1 MTGGSGG
8 RSGLPRMA
16 PDGVRRAEILDTA
29 ATLFASA
36 GLRTSLKEIAD
47 ACGILPGSLYHHFD
61 SKEAIILELVRAFVD
76 ELDRVAAT
84 ALEESRST
92 VAGEEVERRIVEFGQ
107 AIAWCGVRHRA
118 ALLLTLYDPPSVLG
132 NELAALA
139 ARVPVA
145 IEASMLELLRLG
157 RSSGAVRPGIDLTL
171 LADRLCQS
179 MLHIGVGVSHM
190 GPSAEE
196 VPELR
201 LRIPL
206 HGLAVRA
213 PADAA
218 LDRSAAIAAVQ
229 SVITGWAEEFDDDDR
244 SGHLRAVARKE
255 FGRRGYEA
263 TTMRDIASAA
273 GLSTGTVYRAFASK
287 DDLLFS
293 IMGSYSEKVND
304 VWNAALRA
312 PSPPLERLDALMWGN
327 IHVVDRFSD
336 EFRIQLAWL
345 RQSPPSTPD
354 LGLSFMGQ
362 LRQIKALLAE
372 ATKAGAFLFDGSNAD
387 LRARCVYE
395 AVILPPSVIHTAGP
409 RGAQAL
415 ARDTVLR
422 GALTRTA
429 PRRRAR
435 SSSSSGA

>member
-1 MTGGSGG
+1 
-8 RSGLPRMA
+8 MA
-16 PDGVRRAEILDTA
+16 TDGVRRAEILDTA

-47 ACGILPGSLYHHFD
+47 ACGILPGSLYHHFE

-76 ELDRVAAT
+76 ELDRTAAT
-84 ALEESRST
+84 AMEVSRT
-92 VAGEEVERRIVEFGQ
+92 AGAGDEVEKRIVEFGQ
-107 AIAWCGVRHRA
+107 AIAWCGVRNRA

-132 NELAALA
+132 NELAELA

-145 IEASMLELLRLG
+145 IETSMLELLRLG

-171 LADRLCQS
+171 LAGRLCQS

-190 GPSAEE
+190 SSGAEE

-206 HGLAVRA
+206 HGLAVRT
-213 PADAA
+213 PSDVV
-218 LDRSAAIAAVQ
+218 LDRSAAITAVQ
-229 SVITGWAEEFDDDDR
+229 SVIMSWAEEFNDDDR
-244 SGHLRAVARKE
+244 TGHVRAVARKE

-263 TTMRDIASAA
+263 TTMRDIAAAA

-293 IMGSYSEKVND
+293 IMHSYSEKVTR
-304 VWNAALRA
+304 VWDAALRA
-312 PSPPLERLDALMWGN
+312 SSPPLERLDALMWGN

-362 LRQIKALLAE
+362 SAPDQR
-372 ATKAGAFLFDGSNAD
+372 
-387 LRARCVYE
+387 
-395 AVILPPSVIHTAGP
+395 PPC
-409 RGAQAL
+409 
-415 ARDTVLR
+415 
-422 GALTRTA
+422 
-429 PRRRAR
+429 R
-435 SSSSSGA
+435 SSQDR

>member
-1 MTGGSGG
+1 
-8 RSGLPRMA
+8 MA
-16 PDGVRRAEILDTA
+16 ADGVRRAEILDTA
-29 ATLFASA
+29 ATLFAST

-47 ACGILPGSLYHHFD
+47 ACGILPGSLYHHFE
-61 SKEAIILELVRAFVD
+61 SKEAIILELVSAFVD
-76 ELDRVAAT
+76 ELDRTAAA
-84 ALEESRST
+84 ALEASRST
-92 VAGEEVERRIVEFGQ
+92 GAGNEVEKRIVEFGE

-132 NELAALA
+132 NELAELA
-139 ARVPVA
+139 AQVPVA
-145 IEASMLELLRLG
+145 IEATMLELLRLG
-157 RSSGAVRPGIDLTL
+157 RSSGAVRAGIDLTL

-190 GPSAEE
+190 SSGAEE
-196 VPELR
+196 VPGLR
-201 LRIPL
+201 LRISL
-206 HGLAVRA
+206 HGLAVRT
-213 PADAA
+213 PSDAA

-229 SVITGWAEEFDDDDR
+229 SVIRGWAEEFDDDDR
-244 SGHLRAVARKE
+244 TGHLRAVARKE

-263 TTMRDIASAA
+263 TTMRDIAAAA

-293 IMGSYSEKVND
+293 IMHSYSEKVTD
-304 VWNAALRA
+304 VWNAAMRA
-312 PSPPLERLDALMWGN
+312 SSSTLERLDALIWGN

-372 ATKAGAFLFDGSNAD
+372 AAKTGELLLDGSTAD

-395 AVILPPSVIHTAGP
+395 AVMLPPSVIHAAGP
-409 RGAQAL
+409 RGAHTL
-415 ARDTVLR
+415 ARNTVLR
-422 GALTRTA
+422 GALTRLA
-429 PRRRAR
+429 PAGAP
-435 SSSSSGA
+435 SSAGT

>member
-1 MTGGSGG
+1 
-8 RSGLPRMA
+8 MA
-16 PDGVRRAEILDTA
+16 HDGVRRAEILDTA

-61 SKEAIILELVRAFVD
+61 SKEAIILELVRAFVV
-76 ELDRVAAT
+76 ELDRIAAA
-84 ALEESRST
+84 ALEASRST
-92 VAGEEVERRIVEFGQ
+92 GAGDDVEKQIVEFGQ
-107 AIAWCGVRHRA
+107 AIAWCGVRNRA

-132 NELAALA
+132 NELADLA

-157 RSSGAVRPGIDLTL
+157 RSSGALRPGIDLTL

-190 GPSAEE
+190 SSGAEE

-201 LRIPL
+201 LRISL
-206 HGLAVRA
+206 RGLAVQT
-213 PADAA
+213 PSDAA
-218 LDRSAAIAAVQ
+218 LDRSAAIRAVQ

-244 SGHLRAVARKE
+244 TGHLRAVARKE

-263 TTMRDIASAA
+263 TTMRDIAAAA

-293 IMGSYSEKVND
+293 IMHSYSEKVTD
-304 VWNAALRA
+304 VWNAALRS
-312 PSPPLERLDALMWGN
+312 PSSPLERLDALMWGN

-362 LRQIKALLAE
+362 A
-372 ATKAGAFLFDGSNAD
+372 
-387 LRARCVYE
+387 
-395 AVILPPSVIHTAGP
+395 PPDQGP
-409 RGAQAL
+409 
-415 ARDTVLR
+415 
-422 GALTRTA
+422 
-429 PRRRAR
+429 PCR
-435 SSSSSGA
+435 SG

>member
-1 MTGGSGG
+1 M
-8 RSGLPRMA
+8 P
-16 PDGVRRAEILDTA
+16 PDGVRRAEILDMA

-76 ELDRVAAT
+76 ELDRTAT
-84 ALEESRST
+84 IALDASRST
-92 VAGEEVERRIVEFGQ
+92 VAGEEVEKHIVKFGQ

-132 NELAALA
+132 NELVELA
-139 ARVPVA
+139 AQVPVA
-145 IEASMLELLRLG
+145 IEATMLELLRLG
-157 RSSGAVRPGIDLTL
+157 RSSGVVRPGIDLTL

-190 GPSAEE
+190 SSGAEE
-196 VPELR
+196 VPGLR
-201 LRIPL
+201 LRISL

-213 PADAA
+213 PSDAA
-218 LDRSAAIAAVQ
+218 LDRSAAITAVQ

-244 SGHLRAVARKE
+244 TGHLRAVARKE

-293 IMGSYSEKVND
+293 IMHSYSEKVTD
-304 VWNAALRA
+304 VWNAAIRA
-312 PSPPLERLDALMWGN
+312 PSSPLERLDALMWGN

-362 LRQIKALLAE
+362 LRQIKSLLTE
-372 ATKAGAFLFDGSNAD
+372 AAKTGEFRLDGSTAD

-395 AVILPPSVIHTAGP
+395 AVMLPPSVIHFAGP
-409 RGAQAL
+409 RGAHAL

-422 GALTRTA
+422 GALTRTVSGGGA
-429 PRRRAR
+429 GA
-435 SSSSSGA
+435 SSSAGS